1 LRYRLY
7 DIDRLINRTLVYGSL
22 TAILGLGY
30 AVVVVLGELLGQD
43 TSLAVAGATLAMAA
57 VFQPLRRRTQAVV
70 DRRFNRRRHDAAR
83 PSRPSTPTFD
93 QIDLDTLSAELAVVD
108 QTMDRPRVLLR
119 LQRPDRQALSTLR
132 PDTHDLNRPSSQRDW
147 PPTSIWLDQDHR
159 RPAVEGK
166 GRAFG
171 ACFAGKLRNPTP
183 PTGRPGS
190 PGPASGASTPT
201 RIPTPATGVPLTA
214 SSSAFT
220 LLIPFVGLVGANP
233 GRLAPLGEGSGRAGW
248 CASGG

>member
-1 LRYRLY
+1 VWGGAIDNLITLGIPTAIGIALLRYRLY

-190 PGPASGASTPT
+190 PGPASGPRPLRESLRRP
-201 RIPTPATGVPLTA
+201 PAYPSPPQAARSPYSCPSWG
-214 SSSAFT
+214 
-220 LLIPFVGLVGANP
+220 
-233 GRLAPLGEGSGRAGW
+233 
-248 CASGG
+248 